1 MSLLLQR
8 YGWNS
13 SFDQAF
19 TEFADQGLIAG
30 RVIAQLR
37 NSYTLKTEQGD
48 LSAHLAGKVR
58 YYARGIEDLPAVG
71 DWVVVT
77 ATGDGAARIEQILPR
92 QTQFIRKAPGDRTE
106 QQVLAANV
114 DAVFL
119 VSGLDYDFNLRRI
132 ERYLVLAGESGAR
145 PIIVLNKAD
154 LCDDINERIKEV
166 ESIATDVPIVAM
178 SALYDQGLEAF
189 EKHLPGKSTAVLLG
203 SSGVG
208 KSTIINHLMG
218 KEIQTTRG
226 VREND
231 SHGRH
236 TTTHRELMMLGWGA
250 MLIDTPGLRE
260 LQLWGEAQSV
270 QDTFQDVAELATA
283 CRFTDCSHG
292 SEPGCAVSQAL
303 QDGYLDQGRYESYI
317 KLQREIAYLKRKEDP
332 RAQRAEKDRWKKI
345 HKEVK
350 QIYKKGKHK
359 VD

>member
-1 MSLLLQR
+1 MSNTLER

-13 SFDQAF
+13 FFANAF
-19 TEFADQGLIAG
+19 AEIGTEGLIPG
-30 RVIAQLR
+30 RVVAQQR

-48 LSAHLAGKVR
+48 LSAHLSGKVR

-71 DWVVVT
+71 DWVATT

-119 VSGLDYDFNLRRI
+119 VSGLDNDFNLRRI
-132 ERYLVLAGESGAR
+132 ERYLVLAAESGAD

-154 LCDDINERIKEV
+154 LCADIDQRIKEV
-166 ESIATDVPIVAM
+166 QSIAKDVPIVSM

-189 EKHLPGKSTAVLLG
+189 EKYLPKKSTAVLLG

-218 KEIQTTRG
+218 KNIQVTQD
-226 VREND
+226 VRESD

-236 TTTHRELMMLGWGA
+236 TTSHRELMMLEWGA

-260 LQLWGEAQSV
+260 LQLWGETQSV
-270 QDTFQDVAELATA
+270 QDTFQDITELAAA
-283 CRFTDCSHG
+283 CKFSDCNHDT
-292 SEPGCAVSQAL
+292 EPGCAVSQAL

-332 RAQRAEKDRWKKI
+332 KAQRAEKERWKKI
-345 HKEVK
+345 HQDVK
-350 QIYKKGKHK
+350 QIYKKGKYK
-359 VD
+359 T

>member
-1 MSLLLQR
+1 MLDR
-8 YGWNS
+8 YGWNP
-13 SFDQAF
+13 FFENAF
-19 TEFADQGLIAG
+19 AQIDSAGLIPG
-30 RVIAQLR
+30 RIVSQQR

-48 LSAHLAGKVR
+48 LSAHLSGKVR

-71 DWVVVT
+71 DWVAVT

-119 VSGLDYDFNLRRI
+119 VSGLDNDFNLRRI
-132 ERYLVLAGESGAR
+132 ERYLVLAAESGAR

-154 LCDDINERIKEV
+154 LCDDIDQRINEV
-166 ESIATDVPIVAM
+166 QSIAKDVPIVSM

-189 EKHLPGKSTAVLLG
+189 EKYLPKKSTAVLLG

-218 KEIQTTRG
+218 QHIQATQG
-226 VREND
+226 VRESD

-236 TTTHRELMMLGWGA
+236 TTSHRELMMLEWGA

-260 LQLWGEAQSV
+260 LQLWGETQSV
-270 QDTFQDVAELATA
+270 QDTFQDITELAAA
-283 CRFTDCSHG
+283 CKFTDCSHDT
-292 SEPGCAVSQAL
+292 EPGCAVSQAL

-332 RAQRAEKDRWKKI
+332 KAQRAEKDRWKKI
-345 HKEVK
+345 HKEIK
-350 QIYKKGKHK
+350 QVYKKGKHRA
-359 VD
+359 

>member
-1 MSLLLQR
+1 MSKALEH
-8 YGWNS
+8 YGWNPFFKS
-13 SFDQAF
+13 AF
-19 TEFADQGLIAG
+19 GEIGAEGLVVG
-30 RVIAQLR
+30 RVIAQQR
-37 NSYTLKTEQGD
+37 NSYTLKTERGD
-48 LSAHLAGKVR
+48 LSAHLSGKVR

-71 DWVVVT
+71 DWVTAT

-92 QTQFIRKAPGDRTE
+92 QTQFTRKAPGDRTE

-119 VSGLDYDFNLRRI
+119 VSGLDNDFNLRRI
-132 ERYLVLAGESGAR
+132 ERYLVLAAESGAR

-154 LCDDINERIKEV
+154 LCDDIDQRINEV
-166 ESIATDVPIVAM
+166 QSIAKDVPIVSM

-189 EKHLPGKSTAVLLG
+189 EKYLPKKSTAVLLG

-218 KEIQTTRG
+218 KHIQATQG
-226 VREND
+226 VRESD

-236 TTTHRELMMLGWGA
+236 TTSHRELMMLEWGA

-260 LQLWGEAQSV
+260 LQLWGETQSV
-270 QDTFQDVAELATA
+270 QDTFQDITELAAA
-283 CRFTDCSHG
+283 CKFTDCSHDT
-292 SEPGCAVSQAL
+292 EPGCAVSQAL

-332 RAQRAEKDRWKKI
+332 KAQRAEKDRWKKI

-350 QIYKKGKHK
+350 QIYKKGKYK
-359 VD
+359 A